1 MALWMV
7 RSGRRGEGDELA
19 LTRGLV
25 GIGWPEVGDLSGVT
39 NAEQLRD
46 HLGPSYPDAKV
57 TTIANWVGQIDAFQR
72 RMAEGDL
79 VALPLKGTPA
89 VAFGRVTGPYR
100 YVPDAPESMRHQRS
114 VAWIREDVPR
124 ESIDQDILFS
134 LGAFLTVC
142 RIQRNDAEVR
152 VRALLDGS
160 PTTRG
165 PFPADP
171 AVEQPASDVIRQ
183 PDADLFDLSRDQIR
197 RRIGARFSGHE
208 LPRLI
213 GAVLEAEGMYVHVS
227 PAGPDGGVDILA
239 GEGEMGFDGVGLA
252 VQVKSG
258 GVVVDAPT
266 LRELQGVMANFGAT
280 RGLMVS
286 WGGYTKNARAEARR
300 LFFQLRLWDA
310 DDVISR
316 VEAVYDRLPQEI
328 QAELPLRRIWTLVP
342 DEDS

>member
-1 MALWMV
+1 MV
-7 RSGRRGEGDELA
+7 RSGRHGEGDELA
-19 LTRGLV
+19 LTNGVV
-25 GIGWPEVGDLSGVT
+25 GIGWPEAGDLSGVT
-39 NAEQLRD
+39 DVQELRH
-46 HLGPSYPDAKV
+46 HLAASYPDAKT
-57 TTIANWVGQIDAFQR
+57 TTIANWVGQVDAFQR
-72 RMAEGDL
+72 RIAEGDL
-79 VALPLKGTPA
+79 VALPLKRTPA

-114 VAWIREDVPR
+114 ATWIREDVPR
-124 ESIDQDILFS
+124 ESLDQDILYS

-142 RIQRNDAEVR
+142 RIQRNDAEAR
-152 VRALLDGS
+152 IRALLDGS
-160 PTTRG
+160 ALPR
-165 PFPADP
+165 PPHQDP

-183 PDADLFDLSRDQIR
+183 PDVDLFDLSRDQVR
-197 RRIGARFSGHE
+197 RRVGARFSDHE
-208 LPRLI
+208 LARLV

-239 GEGEMGFDGVGLA
+239 GEGDMGFDGVGLA

-316 VEAVYDRLPQEI
+316 VEAVYDRLPQDI

-342 DEDS
+342 DEDA